1 MPELCAGFKGEKDMD
16 FEGDAVVAKRQSF
29 PGKPTG
35 YDARKWHSHEDY
47 GADEMVKCYQMSEE

>member
-29 PGKPTG
+29 PGKPTDMMQESG
-35 YDARKWHSHEDY
+35 IPMRTV
-47 GADEMVKCYQMSEE
+47 GQMRW